1 MDFLEL
7 ASERYSVRNFKELP
21 IPQMIIDKILL
32 AGNVAPTAHNYQP
45 QKIIVVN
52 SQEGL
57 RTLKK
62 CTECHY
68 NAPLA
73 FIICYDREKCWKLL
87 YDNKNSGDIDA
98 SIVVTHMMME
108 ATELGIGTTWIMYF
122 IPEDIKT
129 FSWQNPPGIS
139 SFPFAVPYVC
149 LTSRTCF
156 FLLTINLPKNNNY
169 HSYSIPHFLS
179 I

>member
-7 ASERYSVRNFKELP
+7 AAKRYSVRNFKKIP
-21 IPQMIIDKILL
+21 IPQIIIDKILM

-52 SQEGL
+52 SQKGL

-73 FIICYDREKCWKLL
+73 FIICYDKDKCWKRS

-98 SIVVTHMMME
+98 SIVATHMMME
-108 ATELGIGTTWIMYF
+108 AAELDIGSTWIMYF
-122 IPEDIKT
+122 IPEAIKVEFELSDNIEPVAILVMGYT
-129 FSWQNPPGIS
+129 DAAPSQEHFNRRDLEDC
-139 SFPFAVPYVC
+139 V
-149 LTSRTCF
+149 
-156 FLLTINLPKNNNY
+156 
-169 HSYSIPHFLS
+169 SYR
-179 I
+179 

>member
-7 ASERYSVRNFKELP
+7 ATKRYSARTFKELP
-21 IPQMIIDKILL
+21 IPQVIIDKILL

-45 QKIIVVN
+45 QQIIVVH

-57 RTLKK
+57 KTLKK

-73 FIICYDREKCWKLL
+73 FIICYDKEKCWKRS
-87 YDNKNSGDIDA
+87 YDNKSSGDIDA
-98 SIVVTHMMME
+98 SIVATHMMME

-122 IPEDIKT
+122 IPE
-129 FSWQNPPGIS
+129 
-139 SFPFAVPYVC
+139 AVKIEFNLSENIEPAAILIMGYTDAMPSQEHLKRRNLEDYV
-149 LTSRTCF
+149 
-156 FLLTINLPKNNNY
+156 
-169 HSYSIPHFLS
+169 SYI
-179 I
+179 